1 VDGFLLPKNE
11 PRAIWFGLYPN
22 VIKSKLY
29 RAGQGR
35 LCKEGA
41 RLGLPFHCILYDHNT
56 AAMVKDM
63 HACKLIFMAKQ
74 VSRTDSKGR
83 VPVMLFFSKG
93 SMAYVYSPIILRRY
107 TEVLFYWKQLVF
119 GKMWF

>member
-1 VDGFLLPKNE
+1 MDEFLLPKNE

-35 LCKEGA
+35 LCKEGT
-41 RLGLPFHCILYDHNT
+41 RPLRCIAYDHNT
-56 AAMVKDM
+56 VAMVKDM

-74 VSRTDSKGR
+74 VSRIDSKAR
-83 VPVMLFFSKG
+83 CLKC
-93 SMAYVYSPIILRRY
+93 YS
-107 TEVLFYWKQLVF
+107 
-119 GKMWF
+119 